1 MAGSLSVR
9 RSWRTYLIHLTLMA
23 MDILPSMSFPPA
35 LVRFVPFVSTE
46 NNATGID
53 CALEAFFCMCFCIFL
68 GEFLFGQKISV
79 EKAPCKSHAEVL
91 YQTQWEA
98 GLARGEDD
106 EEEKHFCMLME
117 SLGANSVFEE

>member
-9 RSWRTYLIHLTLMA
+9 RSWRTYLIRLTLTA
-23 MDILPSMSFPPA
+23 TDILPSMSFPPA

-46 NNATGID
+46 NNATCID
-53 CALEAFFCMCFCIFL
+53 CALVFVFFL

-79 EKAPCKSHAEVL
+79 EKPPCKSQAEVL